1 MNSLEKIGSLLI
13 LGVWMLF
20 LLLQN
25 LGYWEVLQRKCN
37 VEIEFLPALT
47 CAVQISVL
55 FFAGILNLLLEAA
68 VCLWLFGLLSLGY
81 CVKQSRGLSFAK
93 RYCNAGYLCLFLFL
107 AALILHLHG
116 ATFSAGD
123 DFTHWGLVAKSVLTT
138 DHMPTMREAYIE
150 YPDYPL
156 GSAVFIYY
164 CMRFSG
170 AITSE
175 WQMMLCQA
183 YLALAFLL
191 PMMLPLKKHRGVGFV
206 VAVLLTEFFLKYNI
220 RPSSLQ
226 VDTLLPLAGM
236 AMLLY
241 VFRYCAAGETGK
253 PSFYLASA
261 FIMAVSQIKSAG
273 AFFVAIALG
282 YVMLEGK
289 KDRQWKQRI
298 IVVLV
303 QLIVYLLWM
312 KHRDYVFGYAGR
324 HGVSIKEFSRVLA
337 IHDKSEL
344 PVLIR
349 SFVLRLASF
358 KGNILCLCAAAV
370 VRILYCTAGE
380 RKQISDFVKLCG
392 KVLLAYLAYMAAL
405 CVMYYTSMEVPGYE
419 TSLPGFDRYAQT
431 AVIAVLYGFGVLLM
445 QRISEYQFRREKCA
459 VAALLVLLPGL
470 LWWQGIRKPFLL
482 ETPPVSADRVKIE
495 NAMRYKYIK
504 EGTSCAILGVEEENL
519 GPRYIAKYLFNNW
532 DRENF
537 TINSMEDFRAV
548 EDYDPDY
555 LIILDLDN
563 PYIQQWIQEKYPE
576 YVGKTFIDLT

>member
-1 MNSLEKIGSLLI
+1 MGKILSLMI
-13 LGVWMLF
+13 LGAWLLF

-25 LGYWEVLQRKCN
+25 LGYWEILRRKCG

-55 FFAGILNLLLEAA
+55 FFAGILNLLLEAT

-81 CVKQSRGLSFAK
+81 CIKQNRDLSFVK
-93 RYCNAGYLCLFLFL
+93 RYCNVGYLCFFLFF
-107 AALILHLHG
+107 AALILYLHG
-116 ATFSAGD
+116 ATFSSGD
-123 DFTHWGLVAKSVLTT
+123 DFTHWGLVAKSMLTT

-156 GSAVFIYY
+156 GSAMFIYF

-170 AITSE
+170 AINSE

-183 YLALAFLL
+183 YLVLAFLL
-191 PMMLPLKKHRGVGFV
+191 PMMLPLKKHRAIGFI
-206 VAVLLTEFFLKYNI
+206 VAVLMTEFFLRYSI
-220 RPSSLQ
+220 RPYSLQ

-241 VFRYCAAGETGK
+241 VFRYCSAWKTGK

-261 FIMAVSQIKSAG
+261 FILAVSQIKSAA
-273 AFFVAIALG
+273 AFFAAITLG
-282 YVMLEGK
+282 YILLEGK

-298 IVVLV
+298 IMVLV
-303 QLIVYLLWM
+303 QLIVYLLWV

-324 HGVSIKEFSRVLA
+324 HGVSIEEYAYVLSVHNKA
-337 IHDKSEL
+337 EL

-349 SFVLRLASF
+349 SFVLRLLGF
-358 KGNILCLCAAAV
+358 EGNLICFAVAAV
-370 VRILYCTAGE
+370 VGLCYFAAGGV
-380 RKQISDFVKLCG
+380 KQLSGFLKLCG
-392 KVLLAYLAYMAAL
+392 KGLLLYLAYMVAL
-405 CVMYYTSMEVPGYE
+405 CVMYYTSMDVPGYE
-419 TSLPGFDRYAQT
+419 TSLPGFDRYAQI
-431 AVIAVLYGFGVLLM
+431 AVIAVLYGLTVLLM
-445 QRISEYQFRREKCA
+445 ERISASQFRREKY
-459 VAALLVLLPGL
+459 AAATLAVLLPGL
-470 LWWQGIRKPFLL
+470 LWSQGITKPFLM
-482 ETPPVSADRVKIE
+482 ETPPVNADRVKIE
-495 NAMRYKYIK
+495 DAMRYKYIK
-504 EGTSCAILGVEEENL
+504 EGTSCAILGVEEGNM

-537 TINSMEDFRAV
+537 TVSSMEDLRAV

-555 LIILDLDN
+555 IIILDLEN